1 MKPNLTAWVAV
12 QSRGSR
18 MEISTS
24 SPGGISIKKLIG
36 VLNCAFLLCL
46 LLGCGGGVVPPP
58 SQPVMIM
65 SVAPP
70 DGTLGASYAGTQGFS
85 FAARGGTPPYAWS
98 WTAAAGSSL
107 PPGLSLSA
115 STGAVSGTPTTVGVY
130 SVMVSVKDSSAPAS
144 QTSVTYP
151 IAVIA
156 PLTPLAITSPQLPI
170 AVLGADYGGVT
181 GYSLTASGGIAPYRW
196 DWVATGSSS
205 LPPGLTLTPNTGVIS
220 GIPSTVGFY
229 SFTITV
235 TDSESPPAQFSANF
249 AIPVTQP
256 GELLITSGPLPGGR
270 VGFPYGGHHFIDW
283 WQFDGFPLDAAAGTP
298 PYSWTWAA
306 APGSSL
312 PPGLGVGSILLG
324 GCSLACVRVDIVG
337 GTPTA
342 AGTYE
347 VVVTVTD
354 SATPPAQGSANYTIV
369 INPI

>member
-1 MKPNLTAWVAV
+1 MRPHLTAWVAV
-12 QSRGSR
+12 RSRSPR
-18 MEISTS
+18 MEMSTS
-24 SPGGISIKKLIG
+24 SPGGVSLRKLIV

-46 LLGCGGGVVPPP
+46 LVGCGGGVDRPP
-58 SQPVMIM
+58 SQPVTII
-65 SVAPP
+65 SQAPP
-70 DGTLGASYAGTQGFS
+70 DGTLGANYAGTQGFS

-115 STGAVSGTPTTVGVY
+115 GTGAVAGTPATIGAYLVT
-130 SVMVSVKDSSAPAS
+130 VSVKDSSAPAS
-144 QTSVTYP
+144 QASMTYP

-170 AVLGADYGGVT
+170 GTPGADYGGAA

-196 DWVATGSSS
+196 DWVATGSS
-205 LPPGLTLTPNTGVIS
+205 LPPGLTLTPSTGVIS
-220 GIPSTVGFY
+220 GIPSTIGSY

-235 TDSESPPAQFSANF
+235 TDSESPPAQFTANF
-249 AIPVTQP
+249 VIVVTQP
-256 GELLITSGPLPGGR
+256 GELLITSGPLPGGL

-283 WQFDGFPLDAAAGTP
+283 WQFYGFPLGAAGGTP
-298 PYSWTWAA
+298 PYSWSWAA

-342 AGTYE
+342 AGTYDVE
-347 VVVTVTD
+347 LTVTD
-354 SATPPAQGSANYTIV
+354 SATPPAKGRANYRIV
-369 INPI
+369 INSI

>member
-1 MKPNLTAWVAV
+1 MKPHLTAWVAV

-18 MEISTS
+18 MEVSTS
-24 SPGGISIKKLIG
+24 SLGRIMKKMIG

-46 LLGCGGGVVPPP
+46 HMGCGGGTSRPP
-58 SQPVMIM
+58 SQPVTII
-65 SVAPP
+65 SQAPP

-85 FAARGGTPPYAWS
+85 FAAQGGTRPYAWS
-98 WTAAAGSSL
+98 WTAATGSSL

-115 STGAVSGTPTTVGVY
+115 GTGAVAGTPATIGVY
-130 SVMVSVKDSSAPAS
+130 MVTVSVKDSSAPAS
-144 QTSVTYP
+144 QTSMTYP
-151 IAVIA
+151 IAVVA

-170 AVLGADYGGVT
+170 GTPGADYGGAA

-205 LPPGLTLTPNTGVIS
+205 LPPGLTLTPSTGVIS
-220 GIPSTVGFY
+220 GIPSTIGSY

-235 TDSESPPAQFSANF
+235 TDSESPPAQFTANF
-249 AIPVTQP
+249 VIVVTHP
-256 GELLITSGPLPGGR
+256 GELLITSGPLPGGL

-283 WQFDGFPLDAAAGTP
+283 WQFYGFPLGAAGGTP
-298 PYSWTWAA
+298 PYSWSWAA

-342 AGTYE
+342 AGTYDVE
-347 VVVTVTD
+347 LTVTD
-354 SATPPAQGSANYTIV
+354 SATPPAKGRANYRIV
-369 INPI
+369 INSI

>member
-1 MKPNLTAWVAV
+1 M
-12 QSRGSR
+12 
-18 MEISTS
+18 
-24 SPGGISIKKLIG
+24 KKLIG

-46 LLGCGGGVVPPP
+46 LISCGGGTSRPPF
-58 SQPVMIM
+58 QPVTII
-65 SVAPP
+65 SQAPP
-70 DGTLGASYAGTQGFS
+70 DGTLGTNYAGTQGFS

-115 STGAVSGTPTTVGVY
+115 GTGAVAGTPATIGAYLVT
-130 SVMVSVKDSSAPAS
+130 VSVEDSSAPAS
-144 QTSVTYP
+144 QASMTYP
-151 IAVIA
+151 IAVIE

-170 AVLGADYGGVT
+170 AALGADYGGVT

-196 DWVATGSSS
+196 DWVATAGSS

-220 GIPSTVGFY
+220 GIPPTIGSY

-249 AIPVTQP
+249 AIYVVRA
-256 GELLITSGPLPGGR
+256 GELLITTGPLPGGL
-270 VGFPYGGHHFIDW
+270 VGLPYGGHHFIDS
-283 WQFDGFPLDAAAGTP
+283 WQFFGFPLGAAAGTP
-298 PYSWTWAA
+298 PYNWSWAA
-306 APGSSL
+306 ALGSSL

-324 GCSLACVRVDIVG
+324 GCSLACVRVDTVG

-342 AGTYE
+342 AGTYD

-354 SATPPAQGSANYTIV
+354 SATPPAQGSANYRIV
-369 INPI
+369 INP